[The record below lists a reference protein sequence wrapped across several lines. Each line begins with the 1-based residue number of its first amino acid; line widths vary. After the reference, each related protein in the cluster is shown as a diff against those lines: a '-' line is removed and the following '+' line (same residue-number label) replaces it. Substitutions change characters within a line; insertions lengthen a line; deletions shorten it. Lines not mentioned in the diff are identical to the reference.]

1 MPSSGHE
8 RTELPQAA
16 DKVPSSSARR
26 VNRSCVECTRRKV
39 KCDGRQ
45 PCGSCLYYRV
55 PDACEYRQ
63 RSRRNAVS
71 RSTFDKASEQLRS
84 QSRVLATLF
93 PGVDVEKLATKS
105 QDELL
110 GLLRLGEMRH
120 SQHQEPD
127 SSLPEPT
134 PLQDEIIGLPNSSG
148 AEDSAPISENG
159 EPAEER
165 KWDESLDQPATVA
178 SDDVNALGLATDEH
192 ARSYLGVTSMSA
204 VLRAIFRLCPAA
216 KEHTAQCARALV
228 ANPAPAPPAQPVL
241 GRDPALSILREQRCI
256 DFYFE
261 YIHPITPLLDEQ
273 DFRTQHASGARQDGS
288 WMGLLNMVCA
298 LGSIASGSEGL
309 HEQYYRQARS
319 FTGLDSLGSGNM
331 DSLQAL
337 CLLGGYYLHY
347 RNSPNMAYSILG
359 AAHRVAIALGL
370 HREPRRAPSMAT
382 LEEAE
387 EHRRRAETRRRTW
400 WSLYCLDTWACMTQ
414 GRPTCGRLD
423 RSTMDTCLPS
433 SLGPDDHAAILL
445 QANTRL
451 CLICE
456 RLQQRFAQFGRPS
469 NQEILGL
476 DAQLHDW
483 FDDLPENLKHAEGSP
498 PQYQFARELM
508 KTRYYNAR
516 IVLARS
522 LILYLAHDCKKKL
535 GELMPEQRH
544 MLNMCCQVA
553 TEAIDSTARY
563 WMPNRIQVWNMGW
576 YLFQACSVPLLC
588 IAIEKNMQQSSLPPN
603 ENVAA
608 WQSSLAKALETFT
621 EMRPWMR
628 ASDRSPDIVS
638 AIYEAV
644 IATEADGTLR
654 TPSATDGSIDMFGW
668 CDEQLTDMDWGVFL
682 GDESLTRGM
691 FPM

>member
-1 MPSSGHE
+1 MPSAEGIA
-8 RTELPQAA
+8 PI
-16 DKVPSSSARR
+16 
-26 VNRSCVECTRRKV
+26 
-39 KCDGRQ
+39 
-45 PCGSCLYYRV
+45 
-55 PDACEYRQ
+55 
-63 RSRRNAVS
+63 
-71 RSTFDKASEQLRS
+71 TFDKASEQLRA
-84 QSRVLATLF
+84 QSRVLQTLF
-93 PGVDVEKLATKS
+93 PGVDVEKLAAKS

-110 GLLRLGEMRH
+110 GLLRLGELH
-120 SQHQEPD
+120 HGQHHDAQ
-127 SSLPEPT
+127 SALPEPE
-134 PLQDEIIGLPNSSG
+134 PIQDEIVGLPNSSG

-159 EPAEER
+159 EPVDER
-165 KWDESLDQPATVA
+165 KWDESLDEPVPVA
-178 SDDVNALGLATDEH
+178 IDDINAIGLATDEH

-204 VLRAIFRLCPAA
+204 TLRAIFRLCPAA

-228 ANPAPAPPAQPVL
+228 ATPAPAPATQPVL

-273 DFRTQHASGARQDGS
+273 DFRSQHASGSRQDGS

-370 HREPRRAPSMAT
+370 HREPKRAT
-382 LEEAE
+382 NNVVEFI
-387 EHRRRAETRRRTW
+387 
-400 WSLYCLDTWACMTQ
+400 
-414 GRPTCGRLD
+414 
-423 RSTMDTCLPS
+423 LPGYVGV
-433 SLGPDDHAAILL
+433 LGPDDHAANLL

-469 NQEILGL
+469 NQEILSL
-476 DAQLHDW
+476 DAQLQDW
-483 FDDLPENLKHAEGSP
+483 FGDLPESLKSAENSP

-508 KTRYYNAR
+508 KTRYFNAR
-516 IVLARS
+516 IILARS
-522 LILYLAHDCKKKL
+522 LILYIAHDCKRKL
-535 GELMPEQRH
+535 KELMPEQRH
-544 MLNMCCQVA
+544 MLNMSCQVA

-563 WMPNRIQVWNMGW
+563 WMPNRIQVWNMAW

-588 IAIEKNMQQSSLPPN
+588 IAIEKNLQHSSLPPN
-603 ENVAA
+603 ENVDV
-608 WQSSLAKALETFT
+608 WKSSLAKALETFT

-638 AIYEAV
+638 AIYEAI
-644 IATEADGTLR
+644 IATEADGTMR

-668 CDEQLTDMDWGVFL
+668 CDEQLTEMDWGVFL

-691 FPM
+691 FPI